1 MTRQEAA
8 GFVGIVIRAYPN
20 SDKFATKEAVNE
32 TVNLWST
39 MFADDDSAVVAL
51 AIKTHIATSK
61 WPPSIAEI
69 RERMV
74 TIQHPELIPPDQA
87 WEAVADRKATEGDWG
102 YTESPADALP
112 PMIARTVQTIGWYDL
127 WKREE
132 KARQTFLELYRPAY
146 ERERERAM
154 LPKALSDASRIA
166 AEKADRLHGGA
177 LLMLESAK
185 ERREEAERKDKEY
198 WDEWRNQHETVT

>member
-1 MTRQEAA
+1 MTKQE
-8 GFVGIVIRAYPN
+8 VIKVVTLIVMSYPA
-20 SDKFATKEAVNE
+20 SERFKDEATLQGMTSVWTQMFKDDNPRLVELAVQR
-32 TVNLWST
+32 
-39 MFADDDSAVVAL
+39 
-51 AIKTHIATSK
+51 HIATSK

-69 RERMV
+69 REQMV

-185 ERREEAERKDKEY
+185 ELREEVERKDKEY
-198 WDEWRNQHETVT
+198 WDEWRNQT